1 MSLQRGAKK
10 KMQIM
15 QAISLPNRQI
25 QTVILRRPNGRDF
38 ALRFG
43 ASPPTIEK
51 MIPALDE
58 GGLLPEGIHDGTLA
72 EAEAH
77 FGKFQGS
84 DRRVQL
90 WRGFV
95 EFLRE
100 AKTSGLVEMVLLD
113 GSFVTAKPTPND
125 IDLVVVVFTA
135 HDFGADLPP
144 HQYNV
149 LAQQRVRRRF
159 GCDIVVVRNGT
170 DDLTQAVEFFTQVR
184 QQPGRRKGL
193 LRLKL

>member
-1 MSLQRGAKK
+1 MSLPEGQKK
-10 KMQIM
+10 KMQIILSM
-15 QAISLPNRQI
+15 LSFPDRQI

-43 ASPPTIEK
+43 ASPPTLEK

-58 GGLLPEGIHDGTLA
+58 GGLLPE
-72 EAEAH
+72 
-77 FGKFQGS
+77 
-84 DRRVQL
+84 
-90 WRGFV
+90 
-95 EFLRE
+95 
-100 AKTSGLVEMVLLD
+100 
-113 GSFVTAKPTPND
+113 
-125 IDLVVVVFTA
+125 
-135 HDFGADLPP
+135 
-144 HQYNV
+144 
-149 LAQQRVRRRF
+149 F